1 MDSNEIVKELKA
13 IKFALYI
20 CAALLSVAAVLPLLD
35 TQQTLQEIQKSEE
48 SKSST
53 LLENKVQPVSRW
65 SVETV
70 RITFDK
76 GHLDTVV
83 KMSSE
88 RIKEFPYDAEP
99 YWYRAKSYGL
109 MKRYEEA
116 LKDLDNA
123 EKLAPGWKDNYIEPL
138 RKDLIKKMN
147 S

>member
-20 CAALLSVAAVLPLLD
+20 CAALLSAITILPLLGA
-35 TQQTLQEIQKSEE
+35 QQTLHEIQN
-48 SKSST
+48 KSSI
-53 LLENKVQPVSRW
+53 LLEDKVQPVSRW

-99 YWYRAKSYGL
+99 YWYRAKSFGL
-109 MKRYEEA
+109 LERYKEA
-116 LKDLDNA
+116 LEDLDSA

-138 RKDLIKKMN
+138 RKDIIKKMN